1 MTDENRKNGPGGAD
15 GPALAGAGG
24 AGAPVV
30 GGHPAGGAVRSLASL
45 ARWFRFDAR
54 AYTMIGALCL
64 IWLFF
69 ALMNE
74 RFLSPTNLSNLFLQ
88 MSVTSILAIGMVLV
102 IVSGHIDL
110 SVGSIVG
117 LAGGVAA
124 ILNVWYGWDTV
135 PVMVAAVGVGVA
147 IGFLQ
152 GWIVAYKAVP
162 AFIVTLGG
170 MMLYRGILLGAT
182 GSVTVAPLDPSLKSI
197 GQAYVPPAAG
207 WAFGAAA
214 LLAYAVRVLV
224 RRRSR
229 RQYGFPVEPMAVSLL
244 RIAFVGALVLGFVSV
259 MNSYKGIPVPFVM
272 VIVLA
277 VIFSF
282 IARNTTFGRQVYAIG
297 GNAEAARLSG
307 INIRM
312 KTMFVFVLCNT
323 LAAIAGLVLV
333 ARLNA
338 ATMNAGSMYELD
350 AIAACVIGG
359 TSLAGGTGTIAG
371 AIIGALVMASLDNG
385 MSLMNMESFWQYI
398 VKGAILVLAVYLD
411 IAGRNRKKKA
421 G

>member
-30 GGHPAGGAVRSLASL
+30 GGRPAGGAVRSLAYL

-214 LLAYAVRVLV
+214 LLAYAVRVLA